1 MHSNKQSGS
10 VVAYILI
17 IAMASLFIL
26 SAVLS
31 QVTIAFND
39 SRERYYQK
47 ITDEAAESGIVYAQS
62 CLEQNNRTQTW
73 ASTGAN
79 VLKPNSPCT
88 GVASGSLSAYVYS
101 DSVARTRFTVGS
113 VTVTPLSA
121 NIQSTGYTELLV
133 GGTWTQTYKSV
144 QSRAIIWDPNLVA
157 QSSSSGTSRTCGVL
171 SGNVWCWGVNNY
183 GQLGDGT
190 TTDSSVPVPL
200 VRDPSGIGSRIV
212 KLVTAGNLANCAIVD
227 NGTVWCWGRNHRGQL
242 GNNSITDSS
251 VPVQASLPT
260 NFVASQ
266 VAAGANTFCA
276 LGNLGSNIGQIYCWG
291 SDSAGVLGDSSG
303 GSSVAT
309 GSYATTPRLIAGP
322 GITGGLGGAIG
333 TKSVKSLNYG
343 GAFSSTMCAI
353 TTDELVY
360 CWGFND
366 YGQVGDNTT
375 TSRTVPTAV
384 YTAGVLSG
392 KKILKVTVEGH
403 DTVTG
408 TNDETHTCALAYTT
422 ATTDA
427 RVYCWG
433 SNDDTSTAGYVE
445 YYLGNGST
453 AGQSNVPVL
462 SGMTAS
468 SDLINSMGST
478 PIITDIAATAAGA
491 CVLAY
496 PSATNAASTRPYCWG
511 HRQTR
516 GDDDPGDSSGIVS
529 TPHARRVTDAST
541 TGIVYNN
548 QATGL
553 VGGAYRACTIVNY
566 RIYCWGANNSGQI
579 GFGSTTPT
587 NVYYPREATYLRPSP
602 ARTLF

>member
-1 MHSNKQSGS
+1 MAKQSYKQRIGS
-10 VVAYILI
+10 I
-17 IAMASLFIL
+17 IQQARLAKDMTQAELAAEVGTSQ
-26 SAVLS
+26 SAVNRIEKGGQNLS
-31 QVTIAFND
+31 I
-39 SRERYYQK
+39 
-47 ITDEAAESGIVYAQS
+47 
-62 CLEQNNRTQTW
+62 
-73 ASTGAN
+73 
-79 VLKPNSPCT
+79 
-88 GVASGSLSAYVYS
+88 
-101 DSVARTRFTVGS
+101 
-113 VTVTPLSA
+113 
-121 NIQSTGYTELLV
+121 ELL
-133 GGTWTQTYKSV
+133 G
-144 QSRAIIWDPNLVA
+144 
-157 QSSSSGTSRTCGVL
+157 
-171 SGNVWCWGVNNY
+171 
-183 GQLGDGT
+183 
-190 TTDSSVPVPL
+190 
-200 VRDPSGIGSRIV
+200 RI
-212 KLVTAGNLANCAIVD
+212 
-227 NGTVWCWGRNHRGQL
+227 
-242 GNNSITDSS
+242 SE
-251 VPVQASLPT
+251 
-260 NFVASQ
+260 
-266 VAAGANTFCA
+266 
-276 LGNLGSNIGQIYCWG
+276 
-291 SDSAGVLGDSSG
+291 VLG
-303 GSSVAT
+303 
-309 GSYATTPRLIAGP
+309 Y
-322 GITGGLGGAIG
+322 
-333 TKSVKSLNYG
+333 
-343 GAFSSTMCAI
+343 
-353 TTDELVY
+353 
-360 CWGFND
+360 
-366 YGQVGDNTT
+366 
-375 TSRTVPTAV
+375 
-384 YTAGVLSG
+384 
-392 KKILKVTVEGH
+392 

-587 NVYYPREATYLRPSP
+587 NVYSPREATDLRPSP